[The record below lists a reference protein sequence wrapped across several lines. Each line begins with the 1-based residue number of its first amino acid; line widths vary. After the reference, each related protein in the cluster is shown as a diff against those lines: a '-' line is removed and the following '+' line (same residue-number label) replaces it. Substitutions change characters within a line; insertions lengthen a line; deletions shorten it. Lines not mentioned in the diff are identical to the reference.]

1 MQFYQLVLRLLVDES
16 MKPTYHLISQYY
28 HFRTFAA
35 WTRTAIL
42 HWVNPL
48 LCEYLLYIGIHHTMI
63 FMNITA
69 LWIIVGLFIVF
80 CYRLFYKFDAYTEG
94 ASI

>member
-1 MQFYQLVLRLLVDES
+1 MQFYHLVLRLLVDES
-16 MKPTYHLISQYY
+16 MKPIYHLISQYY

-48 LCEYLLYIGIHHTMI
+48 LCEYLLYIAIHWYTSYNDIHEYHS
-63 FMNITA
+63 FMDYRGAFHRI
-69 LWIIVGLFIVF
+69 LLSIILQI
-80 CYRLFYKFDAYTEG
+80 
-94 ASI
+94 